1 MTNESKPL
9 FRPAAAIT
17 ARATAAVTG
26 SRLVAPSGT
35 YDGTMPVAHCGD
47 GASPLGVAS
56 ADIPSGQLGT
66 LLREGIVPV
75 TAGATVTAGQSL
87 QSDAQG
93 RVVPHTT
100 GRTVGTAVATGT
112 TGLPTYVALSIT

>member
-1 MTNESKPL
+1 MPNESKPL

-17 ARATAAVTG
+17 ARATTAVTG

-35 YDGTMPVAHCGD
+35 YDGNFPVTHCGD

-75 TAGATVTAGQSL
+75 IAGATVTAGQSL

-93 RVVPHTT
+93 RVVPRTT
-100 GRTVGTAVATGT
+100 GRTVGLAVANGT

>member
-1 MTNESKPL
+1 MPNESKPL

-17 ARATAAVTG
+17 ARATTAVTG
-26 SRLVAPSGT
+26 SRLVAPSGA
-35 YDGTMPVAHCGD
+35 YDGTMPVTHCGD

-66 LLREGIVPV
+66 LLREGVIPV

-93 RVVPHTT
+93 RVIPRTT
-100 GRTVGTAVATGT
+100 GRTVGLAVANGT

>member
-1 MTNESKPL
+1 MPNESKPL

-17 ARATAAVTG
+17 ARATTAVTG

-35 YDGTMPVAHCGD
+35 YDGNFPVTHCGD

-66 LLREGIVPV
+66 LLREGVIPI

-93 RVVPHTT
+93 RVVPRTT
-100 GRTVGTAVATGT
+100 GRTVGLAVANGT

>member
-17 ARATAAVTG
+17 ARATTAVTG

-35 YDGTMPVAHCGD
+35 YDGNFPVTHCGD

-66 LLREGIVPV
+66 LLREGVIPV

-93 RVVPHTT
+93 RVVPRTT
-100 GRTVGTAVATGT
+100 GRTVGLAVANGT

>member
-1 MTNESKPL
+1 MPNESKPL

-17 ARATAAVTG
+17 ARATTAVTG

-35 YDGTMPVAHCGD
+35 YDSNFPVTHCGD

-75 TAGATVTAGQSL
+75 IAGATVTAGQSL

-93 RVVPHTT
+93 RVVPRTT
-100 GRTVGTAVATGT
+100 GRTVGLAVANGT

>member
-17 ARATAAVTG
+17 ARATTAVTG

-35 YDGTMPVAHCGD
+35 YDGNFPVTHCGD

-66 LLREGIVPV
+66 LLREGVVPV
-75 TAGATVTAGQSL
+75 TAGAAVTAGQSL

-93 RVVPHTT
+93 RVVPRTT
-100 GRTVGTAVATGT
+100 GRTVGLAVANGT

>member
-1 MTNESKPL
+1 MPNESKPL

-17 ARATAAVTG
+17 ARATTAVTG

-35 YDGTMPVAHCGD
+35 YDGNFPVTHCGD

-66 LLREGIVPV
+66 LLREGVVPV
-75 TAGATVTAGQSL
+75 TAGAAVTAGQSL

-93 RVVPHTT
+93 RVVPRTT
-100 GRTVGTAVATGT
+100 GRTVGLAVANGT

>member
-1 MTNESKPL
+1 MPNESKPL

-17 ARATAAVTG
+17 ARATTAVTG

-35 YDGTMPVAHCGD
+35 YDGNFPVTHCGD

-66 LLREGIVPV
+66 LLREGVIPV

-93 RVVPHTT
+93 RVVPRTT
-100 GRTVGTAVATGT
+100 GRTVGLAVANGT

>member
-1 MTNESKPL
+1 MPNESKPL

-17 ARATAAVTG
+17 ARASTPVTG
-26 SRLVAPSGT
+26 SSLVAPSGT
-35 YDGTMPVAHCGD
+35 YDGTFPVTRCGA

-66 LLREGIVPV
+66 LLREGVIPI
-75 TAGATVTAGQSL
+75 TAGATITAGQSL

-93 RVVPHTT
+93 RVVPRTT
-100 GRTVGTAVATGT
+100 GRTVGLAVANGT
-112 TGLPTYVALSIT
+112 NGLPTYVALSIT